1 MDFSLYKHMDSF
13 VKRKSN
19 KEIIAIP
26 LAVFAIALIIILFT
40 FASTG
45 SPVHLGMEF
54 QGGTQITIETDQT
67 SRELEEKYSEYPIT
81 SVRITGDRAIMQ
93 FGPMDRDVYETLE
106 SDIRGDH
113 TSIDIKQIG
122 AVYGQD
128 LQVQALMALIISFI
142 GMALIVFLIFRTSIP
157 SLVVI
162 LSATSDIAIALAFM
176 NLVGIELT
184 LGTVAALLMIIGYSV
199 DSDILLNTRILKRRG
214 STEEKVSRAMDTG
227 ITMTTTT
234 LAALVVMYLVST
246 YPHMLIPALTPIGL
260 LSEISIVLI
269 FGLAADIM
277 NTWMLNTGI
286 LRWYVDKP
294 GRRLKI

>member
-1 MDFSLYKHMDSF
+1 MEFSLYKYLDSF
-13 VKRKSN
+13 VKSKSN

-26 LAVFAIALIIILFT
+26 LAVFVIALIILSFT
-40 FASTG
+40 FATTG
-45 SPVHLGMEF
+45 APVELGMEF
-54 QGGTQITIETDQT
+54 QGGTQITIETDET
-67 SRELEEKYSEYPIT
+67 SQALEERYSEYPIN
-81 SVRITGDRAIMQ
+81 SVRITGDRAILQ
-93 FGPMDRDVYETLE
+93 FGPMDRETYERLE
-106 SDIRGDH
+106 GEIRQAY
-113 TSIDIKQIG
+113 TSIDIKLIG

-128 LQVQALMALIISFI
+128 LQVQALQALIISFI
-142 GMALIVFLIFRTSIP
+142 GMAIIVFLIFKTSVP

-176 NLVGIELT
+176 NIAGIELT

-214 STEEKVSRAMDTG
+214 STDEKVSRAMETG
-227 ITMTTTT
+227 LTMTTTT

-246 YPHMLIPALTPIGL
+246 YPHVVVSSLTPISL

-269 FGLAADIM
+269 FGLVADIM

-294 GRRLKI
+294 GRRLKA

>member
-1 MDFSLYKHMDSF
+1 MEFSLYKYLDSF
-13 VKRKSN
+13 VKSKSN

-26 LAVFAIALIIILFT
+26 LAVFVIALIILSFT
-40 FASTG
+40 FATTG
-45 SPVHLGMEF
+45 APVELGMEF
-54 QGGTQITIETDQT
+54 QGGTQITIETDET
-67 SRELEEKYSEYPIT
+67 SQALEERYSEYPIN
-81 SVRITGDRAIMQ
+81 SVRITGDRAILQ
-93 FGPMDRDVYETLE
+93 FGPMDRETYESLE
-106 SDIRGDH
+106 GEIRQAY
-113 TSIDIKQIG
+113 TSIDIKLIG

-128 LQVQALMALIISFI
+128 LQVQALQALIISFI
-142 GMALIVFLIFRTSIP
+142 GMAIIVFLIFKTSVP

-176 NLVGIELT
+176 NIAGIELT

-214 STEEKVSRAMDTG
+214 STDEKVSRAMETG
-227 ITMTTTT
+227 LTMTTTT

-246 YPHMLIPALTPIGL
+246 YPHVVVSSLTPISL

-269 FGLAADIM
+269 FGLVADIM

-294 GRRLKI
+294 GRRLKA